1 MWNKLKIATIFLFI
15 TLSSVMNAQSE
26 MDRKLAMSY
35 YGDGIYD
42 KAVIYFEKIY
52 KEDASINVFEPYF
65 KSLLA
70 LEDYKTAEKIC
81 KKQIKDDSENLTLQV
96 FAGKVLAL
104 QGDDHKAK
112 KVFEDVINEI
122 GKNTPHK
129 EISKLATAF
138 ERENMLDY
146 SLAVYQ
152 TANKYAATPS
162 MYNRNIAMIYGRQ
175 GKFELMIS
183 SLIDI
188 IDDDPRYLVSIQS
201 SLSSSIDFKEDL
213 KKVELLKTELIKRS
227 QANPN
232 KTIHNE
238 MLAWVYM
245 LTENYNGA
253 FIQLKAIDKKQN
265 NDGSLIEELG
275 ITCINNEKYDD
286 AVRCFEY
293 VIDLGP
299 SKPYYREAK
308 IYKLSA
314 LKKKIIE
321 GGKYTQDELLTLKG
335 NYESSLENLGKTS
348 YTIDLIRELAHLEG
362 YYLDNPERA
371 IELLEET
378 KSIGG
383 LSRRTT
389 SEIKV
394 ELGDFMVISDRIW
407 DASLLFMQV
416 EKELKEDKVGHL
428 AKFKAAQVFYYAGDF
443 DFAQGQ
449 LDVLKTSTSKLIA
462 NDAMELSM
470 LITDNYN
477 MDTTQITM
485 RMYAAADLL
494 IKQHK
499 YAEAATTFD
508 SISTM
513 FTYHTLNDEILW
525 KKSEMALAQQK
536 TDEAIGYL
544 EEIVKTY
551 GTDILADNAVMKLA
565 QIYDRLLDDPE
576 KAKEY
581 YKKILF
587 EFKGSLFGVEA
598 RKRFREIGGS
608 SNDKFSEGPVIN
620 P

>member
-1 MWNKLKIATIFLFI
+1 
-15 TLSSVMNAQSE
+15 

-35 YGDGIYD
+35 YGEGVYD
-42 KAVIYFEKIY
+42 KAVIYFEKIH
-52 KEDASINVFEPYF
+52 KEDESINVFEPYF

-70 LEDYKTAEKIC
+70 LDDFKAAEKIC
-81 KKQIKDDSENLTLQV
+81 KKQIKNDNENLTLQV
-96 FAGKVLAL
+96 YLGKVLSL
-104 QGDDHKAK
+104 QGETEKGE
-112 KVFEDVINEI
+112 KVFESVIQEI
-122 GKNTPHK
+122 SKNTPHK

-138 ERENMLDY
+138 ERENMLNY

-152 TANKYAATPS
+152 QANKYAATAS

-188 IDDDPRYLVSIQS
+188 IDEDPRYLVSIQS
-201 SLSSSIDFKEDL
+201 SLSSSIDFKDDL
-213 KKVELLKTELIKRS
+213 KKVEILKTELIKRS

-253 FIQLKAIDKKQN
+253 FIQLKAIDKKQYN
-265 NDGSLIEELG
+265 EGALIQELG
-275 ITCINNEKYDD
+275 VTCINNEKYED
-286 AVRCFEY
+286 AVKCFDY

-314 LKKKIIE
+314 LKKKILE
-321 GGKYTQDELLTLKG
+321 NGNYTQEELLTLKG
-335 NYESSLENLGKTS
+335 NYEASLENLGKTT
-348 YTIDLIRELAHLEG
+348 YTLDLIRELAHLEG
-362 YYLDNPERA
+362 YFLNNPERA
-371 IELLEET
+371 ITLLEET

-383 LSRRTT
+383 VNRKSA

-394 ELGDFMVISDRIW
+394 ELGDFMVIADRIW

-416 EKELKEDKVGHL
+416 EKELKEDKIGHL

-499 YAEAATTFD
+499 YEEAATTFD
-508 SISTM
+508 SIATM

-525 KKSEMALAQQK
+525 KKSEMALAQQNT
-536 TDEAIGYL
+536 TDAIKYL

-565 QIYDRLLDDPE
+565 QIYDKQLNDPI

-587 EFKGSLFGVEA
+587 DFKGSLFGVEA
-598 RKRFREIGGS
+598 RKRFREIGGN
-608 SNDKFSEGPVIN
+608 SNDKIIQSPTIT

>member
-1 MWNKLKIATIFLFI
+1 MWSKTYIALVLVFIIFTNLI
-15 TLSSVMNAQSE
+15 HAQSE

-42 KAVIYFEKIY
+42 KAVIYFEKIF
-52 KEDASINVFEPYF
+52 KEDASMNVFEPYF
-65 KSLLA
+65 KSLL
-70 LEDYKTAEKIC
+70 EVQDYKTAEKIC
-81 KKQIKDDSENLTLQV
+81 KKQIKEDSDNLTLQV
-96 FAGKVLAL
+96 FAGKVLLL
-104 QGDDHKAK
+104 QGEDDKAE
-112 KVFEDVINEI
+112 KVFQDVINEI

-129 EISKLATAF
+129 EISKLASAF

-152 TANKYAATPS
+152 NANKYAATSS

-175 GKFELMIS
+175 GKTELMIS

-188 IDDDPRYLVSIQS
+188 IDEDPRYMVSIQS
-201 SLSSSIDFKEDL
+201 SLSNSIDFSGNN
-213 KKVELLKTELIKRS
+213 KKVELLKTELIRRS

-232 KTIHNE
+232 NTIHNE

-253 FIQLKAIDKKQN
+253 FIQYKAIDKKQG
-265 NDGSLIEELG
+265 NDGSLVHELG
-275 ITCINNEKYDD
+275 ITCIKNEKYEE
-286 AVRCFEY
+286 AVKCFDY

-299 SKPYYREAK
+299 NKPYYREAK

-321 GGKYTQDELLTLKG
+321 GGKYTQDELLTLKN
-335 NYESSLENLGKTS
+335 NYEASLENLGRTS

-362 YYLDNPERA
+362 YYLNNPERA
-371 IELLEET
+371 IELLEDT
-378 KSIGG
+378 KNIGG
-383 LSRRTT
+383 LNRRTT

-394 ELGDFMVISDRIW
+394 ELGDFMVIADRIW

-416 EKELKEDKVGHL
+416 EKELKEDKIGHL

-499 YAEAATTFD
+499 YTEATATFD
-508 SISTM
+508 SISAM
-513 FTYHTLNDEILW
+513 FAYHTLNDEILW
-525 KKSEMALAQQK
+525 KKSEMALAQQN
-536 TDEAIGYL
+536 TTAAIGYL
-544 EEIVKTY
+544 EQIVTTY

-565 QIYDRLLDDPE
+565 QIYDKQLNDPE

-598 RKRFREIGGS
+598 RKRFREIGGTGGE
-608 SNDKFSEGPVIN
+608 KVIEGPVIN

>member
-1 MWNKLKIATIFLFI
+1 MWSKLKIAAFFLFI
-15 TLSSVMNAQSE
+15 TSSQLINAQSD

-35 YGDGIYD
+35 YGDGVYD

-52 KEDASINVFEPYF
+52 KEDPSINVFEPYF

-70 LEDYKTAEKIC
+70 IEDFKTAEKIC
-81 KKQIKDDSENLTLQV
+81 KKQIKNNSDNLTLQV
-96 FAGKVLAL
+96 YAGKVLAL
-104 QGDDHKAK
+104 QGEDDKAE
-112 KVFEDVINEI
+112 KVFQAAIGEI

-129 EISKLATAF
+129 EISKLASAF

-152 TANKYAATPS
+152 TANKYAATSS
-162 MYNRNIAMIYGRQ
+162 MYNRNIAMLYGRQ
-175 GKFELMIS
+175 GKFEMMIS

-188 IDDDPRYLVSIQS
+188 IDEDPRYLVSIQS
-201 SLSSSIDFKEDL
+201 SLSSSIDFKDDP
-213 KKVELLKTELIKRS
+213 KKVDMLKTELVKRS

-232 KTIHNE
+232 KTIYNE
-238 MLAWVYM
+238 LLAWVYM

-265 NDGSLIEELG
+265 NDGSLIEDLG
-275 ITCINNEKYDD
+275 ITCINNEKYED
-286 AVRCFEY
+286 AVRCFDY

-321 GGKYTQDELLTLKG
+321 SGKYTQDELLTLKG
-335 NYESSLENLGKTS
+335 NYETSLNNLGKTS

-362 YYLDNPERA
+362 YYLNNPERA
-371 IELLEET
+371 IALLEET

-383 LSRRTT
+383 VSRKTA

-394 ELGDFMVISDRIW
+394 ELGDFMVIADRIW

-416 EKELKEDKVGHL
+416 EKELKEDKIGHL

-499 YAEAATTFD
+499 YAEATATFD
-508 SISTM
+508 SISSM
-513 FTYHTLNDEILW
+513 FAYHTLNDEILW
-525 KKSEMALAQQK
+525 KKSEMALAQQN
-536 TDEAIGYL
+536 TTEAIGYL
-544 EEIVKTY
+544 EEIVNNY

-565 QIYDRLLDDPE
+565 QIYDKLLDNPE

-587 EFKGSLFGVEA
+587 DFKGSLFGVEA

-608 SNDKFSEGPVIN
+608 SGDKVIQGPTIT